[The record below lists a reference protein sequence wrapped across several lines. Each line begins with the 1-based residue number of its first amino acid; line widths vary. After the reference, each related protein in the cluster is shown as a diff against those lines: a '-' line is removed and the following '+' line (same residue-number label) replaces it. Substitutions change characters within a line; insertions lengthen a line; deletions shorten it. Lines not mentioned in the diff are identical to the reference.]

1 MRKILYILLSFVTVS
16 VNGQIEQPRIKFD
29 QVIKDSTGSGRI
41 VISSLTDSNMI
52 YSPDFFINTADS
64 LLILFGDTVQAGSAV
79 NSAQVRDII
88 YATIDAGL
96 GIEIDTSSQL
106 GILTIQSLSVED
118 SVYNGTGN
126 LIAKGTPLYVVGIQ
140 GNYWSVEPAQ
150 ANDSTKMPVVAIAGK
165 DIAAGQQGLGL
176 LKGHIKGVDTD
187 LFEAGDE
194 IWVGATGGYTNV
206 RPKGEDVLVQ
216 KLGTV
221 VKANSDG
228 SGIINL
234 GEVQYNLNPNNIF
247 IGGAD
252 SLQTTANLPTVLS
265 DSLDNY
271 VTIAGTETITGAKT
285 FTSALTQ
292 SGGYV
297 NFDSGTFFVDENS
310 NKVGIGTTSPSA
322 TLSIKNA
329 SNNNSDNLGQVLTN
343 SEFRLR
349 YRSDDNTQLSS
360 LYIGGLGSNRG
371 YLQGVNNAED
381 AGADISLNPYGGNVG
396 IGTNLPSYK
405 LHLAKTDTAGQY
417 AYFGASSD
425 GGSRGLT
432 FTSSDNGEYLGAI
445 HTIDA
450 TSGSGELAFATGGTE
465 RMRIT
470 SAGNVL
476 IGTTSD
482 AGYKL
487 DVNGQSRIA
496 GQLILSG
503 VSTSEVYTADA
514 SGLYLTAATAGGMYL
529 QSDGTFYFREASS
542 PYTEYMRITS
552 SGTVGI
558 GTTTPAY
565 KLDVSG
571 TGRFTSSVLA
581 QKVQIGTPNTI
592 NDVTGVANTLQL
604 TNYTTGAFITG
615 SADNYIYKNSNGFG
629 GLNAHSLIFQ
639 TRSDIDGGGFAFVS
653 GTTPSAVA
661 TISSSGNLTL
671 GTPLSVANG
680 GTGATSFT
688 AGRVLFGNGTSAIN
702 TDGDLF
708 WDNSNKILNINNSS
722 ISSGPQS
729 LNVYGFDGAANFF
742 TTRSETPFNNTIS
755 LYNNPSSGQ
764 GYGTGI
770 LFRAKSD
777 DTNSRVQAA
786 IYSSWTTA
794 TDASRTA
801 KLVFRTTENGA
812 AADKLTILGN
822 GNVGIGTTSPANKLE
837 VDGGS
842 SAVALRV
849 STTNTGAGVASLILA
864 NSSKSS
870 FNDGVKIAHGGGYTN
885 ITDLS
890 GTNIM
895 TWDMTNTRVGI
906 GTTTPQNKLDVEGG
920 AVIGATYSGTSTA
933 PTNGLL
939 VEGNVG
945 IGTTSPSSKLD
956 INGSYK
962 WNGVAILTDAA
973 YFRGSTTYGFRFN
986 NAADTYNNVIFYD
999 NGNMYVRGN
1008 VGIGETSPSA
1018 KLHVVGVSGAINGT
1032 GMTYLNNT
1040 DDAFSLVVNNAGNS
1054 DQNDRG
1060 VFEARVGTNSVFRIN
1075 NSGNVGIGT
1084 SSPSAKLEVSGGNV
1098 FFNLGTNNFILGD
1111 VNDKLTFGQDGGG
1124 SYLERIGSTQAKTA
1138 FRFQTSYS
1146 VNYVGFRISES
1157 DGFEYYDGAYAF
1169 PNDNKFVIKKTTG
1182 NVGIGTT
1189 NPAVK
1194 LTVLGDASNAGL
1206 EFGNATTFTYIQSY
1220 DRVASEHKDLYFY
1233 ASGAP
1238 TMVIKN
1244 SGNVGIGTQTPDGK
1258 LDVNGTSYFRDN
1270 IILYATKKLYLD
1282 SGSDTYLTEV
1292 SSNTMQFVTSD
1303 VERMRITSSGNVG
1316 IGTTSPDSKVEIS
1329 DAGSTKLKVTNTS
1342 NSVETVVLSQSGD
1355 GWIGTQTNHPLKLG
1369 TGYGAKMT
1377 IGTNGNVGI
1386 GTTSPDSK
1394 LEVNGNGLF
1403 SGNLTV
1409 NGTTLTSDIVIQN
1422 EETNTNPAELNLYK
1436 KNGSNIGEV
1445 TVGDNIG
1452 SINFKAESGVT
1463 TVTSASIEVDATTL
1477 YNNEIGGDMVFKTA
1491 SEFHSRPLT
1500 EAMRI
1505 DKLGMVGIGTSSPSE
1520 TLDVDGNARFRS
1532 IGSGASAGALHYTSD
1547 GTLTTNTSDVRLK
1560 TNLQPLE
1567 NTLNKLLGIN
1577 TYTFNWI
1584 DETDR
1589 VDLGMIAQEVEQI
1602 FPNLV
1607 FTNNVDGYKGIHYD
1621 KFSSI
1626 LTKAIQE
1633 QQAIIETQEQKIT
1646 DLETTIQSLITRI
1659 ENLENK

>member
-822 GNVGIGTTSPANKLE
+822 GNVGIGTTSP
-837 VDGGS
+837 
-842 SAVALRV
+842 
-849 STTNTGAGVASLILA
+849 
-864 NSSKSS
+864 
-870 FNDGVKIAHGGGYTN
+870 
-885 ITDLS
+885 
-890 GTNIM
+890 
-895 TWDMTNTRVGI
+895 
-906 GTTTPQNKLDVEGG
+906 
-920 AVIGATYSGTSTA
+920 
-933 PTNGLL
+933 
-939 VEGNVG
+939 
-945 IGTTSPSSKLD
+945 SSKLD
-956 INGSYK
+956 VNGSYK
-962 WNGVAILTDAA
+962 WNGVAILTDLA
-973 YFRGSTTYGFRFN
+973 YFRGSATFGIRFN